1 MGELALAAASLIS
14 RLVQSTEMGLDLV
27 YQSLFLASKIL
38 KGGPILILEM
48 LNRFC
53 DFTQFD
59 KGFLVV
65 LAELGPEGKLLL
77 NLDVQIQQQLALRS

>member
-14 RLVQSTEMGLDLV
+14 CLVKSAEMGLDLV
-27 YQSLFLASKIL
+27 YQFLFLASKIL

-53 DFTQFD
+53 DFAQFD
-59 KGFLVV
+59 NGFLVV

-77 NLDVQIQQQLALRS
+77 NLDV